1 MHEAARQRCDELWP
15 VIVNDVF
22 SHAAQAELDSA
33 TAVYWFERPF
43 HRLLWLI
50 PHIPQVVTLKS
61 SVARTY
67 NDSID
72 LEMSK

>member
-22 SHAAQAELDSA
+22 SRAAQAELDPA
-33 TAVYWFERPF
+33 TAGTGSSTHLPA
-43 HRLLWLI
+43 
-50 PHIPQVVTLKS
+50 
-61 SVARTY
+61 SVAHSTHSAGRYLEVIPWLATY